1 MVSYR
6 NKYCIMEQLS
16 LLPIGINFY
25 WVNRMNENNGSLT
38 DILKKAIS
46 IEIYGME
53 YYSIFSELVEE
64 ENAKSLLRGLA
75 RDEGEHRQYLEKEY
89 KKLSGKTSDFNI
101 LDRENREKA
110 RKIFPESLEPLGIEE
125 TMDVLKLGIRTE
137 VRSIEL
143 YSNNAKRI
151 DIGGSKDLF
160 LSLAGFEKGHKKL
173 LEDALYYLEQ
183 GGSWYGYS
191 PPTLE
196 G

>member
-1 MVSYR
+1 
-6 NKYCIMEQLS
+6 MELLS

-25 WVNRMNENNGSLT
+25 WVNSMNGNNLT
-38 DILKKAIS
+38 DILKEAIS
-46 IEIYGME
+46 IEIYGRE

-89 KKLSGKTSDFNI
+89 KKLTGKPVDIKI
-101 LDRENREKA
+101 LDKENREKA
-110 RKIFPESLEPLGIEE
+110 RNIFPESLEPLGIEE
-125 TMDVLKLGIRTE
+125 TKDVLKLGIRTE

-143 YSNNAKRI
+143 YSNSAKRI
-151 DIGGSKDLF
+151 DAGGSKDLF

-173 LEDALYYLEQ
+173 LEDALYYFEQ